1 MGFSIDPNSHP
12 HIRLI
17 SACLLSSTTSAV
29 VTHPIDTIKV
39 RLQTSVGS
47 ASSAASLFAH
57 LRHPTALYRGVAS
70 SVVRNGVFVT
80 TKMYTYSALKRH
92 VREDT
97 FGAKFGAG
105 MFAGLIG
112 AVVGTPFDMATV
124 RIQNDP
130 RKYAGMRE
138 ALWSA
143 YRERGGVVGL
153 WTGLYYTSTRA
164 MVVTACQF
172 GVFDQM
178 RQELEK
184 RGCGESGRF
193 VGGAIASAVVTA
205 VVSNPIDV
213 CKSRIM
219 SSGDREASSVLRIV
233 AAEGLGALWKGCA
246 ASTARQIPLNL
257 TRFGLLDLFKRLL
270 DVRE

>member
-1 MGFSIDPNSHP
+1 MGLSIDPDASARL
-12 HIRLI
+12 RLI
-17 SACLLSSTTSAV
+17 AACLLSSTTSAV
-29 VTHPIDTIKV
+29 VTHPIDTLKV
-39 RLQTSVGS
+39 RLQTAVD
-47 ASSAASLFAH
+47 APSAASLVSH
-57 LRHPTALYRGVAS
+57 LRQPGALYRGMAS
-70 SVVRNGVFVT
+70 SVIRNGVFVT

-92 VREDT
+92 IHHDT
-97 FGAKFGAG
+97 FLAKLGTG
-105 MFAGLIG
+105 MSAGLVG

-124 RIQNDP
+124 RIQKDP
-130 RKYAGMRE
+130 RKYGCMHE
-138 ALWSA
+138 ALHSV
-143 YRERGGVVGL
+143 YRERGVFGL

-184 RGCGESGRF
+184 RGCGESERF

-213 CKSRIM
+213 CKSRVM
-219 SSGDREASSVLRIV
+219 SSGDMEASSVLRIV

-257 TRFGLLDLFKRLL
+257 TRFGLLDLFKRIL